1 MNSNIGLAAAKL
13 VRARRGAMDGR
24 LVLEFAAL
32 TPTYTEAGQQCSA
45 ASWRPVGWSERSEL
59 QRELAGRM
67 PTAGYS
73 LRFKFGAAPPLTP
86 HRRSLEWAPAIDTH
100 ALPPDIRPMRSRTPL
115 APLVAALDGFQGP
128 EHTHHPLTSILYAAV
143 MTALLAGCGG
153 GGGGDAG
160 PTAATASTPVTTV
173 DTTTTTTTNTTTST
187 NTATIASAVATTE
200 AAAVVQAEVA
210 ALQAAAAANAAV
222 MAEAAAAT
230 QAEKTSANATAAL
243 ADSTNSATAPVAAAP
258 VVVAPVV
265 VAPVVV
271 APAVV
276 APVVAAPVV
285 AAPVVAVAASPSTPP
300 KLIVRARGSLA
311 AGIGPLMEVRLN
323 GSLLGTAQVNA
334 TTFTDYS
341 FTAPLLGTGAK
352 LDIVF
357 TNDAV
362 INGEDRNLFLAY
374 AAQGSQVLMPTES
387 NAVYDRG
394 AGAKAFDGLET
405 LPGQTTLYSSGA
417 MRMTWPAAAA
427 AIDANLARKQDAVR
441 FLSQASFGPTTA
453 SVNALVSKTPT
464 AWLAEQ
470 MALPTTADYVNF
482 VQAQYDKGA
491 AFRPNGA
498 SYTPTWV
505 GQQFWQTAATAPDQ
519 LRKRV
524 AFALHQIFMVSQ
536 VDSNLW
542 HQARAV
548 ARYHDL
554 LNQHAFGNYRA
565 LLEDMALSPAM
576 GLYLSHLRNRKED
589 AATGRM
595 PDENFAR
602 EIMQLFS
609 IGLHELNNDGSTKL
623 DSSGNPIETYNNADV
638 MSLAKVFTGWS
649 WAFAD
654 NELTDSKFRW
664 SSPDPS
670 TTGANRVDLLPM
682 KAYPGQHSTAAKPL
696 FAGKPWAVNIAAG
709 GSAQADL
716 KQALDAL
723 FNHPNVGP
731 FIGRQLI
738 QRLVTSQPSA
748 AYVARVAAV
757 FNNNGSGARG
767 DLGAVVR
774 AILLDSEAR
783 NTSPAGF
790 GKLREPVLRVAHWM
804 RALDAK
810 SASGQY
816 MMAWEL
822 DTSGQR
828 ALHAPSVFNYF
839 RPGYVPPNTGFAAA
853 KATAPE
859 FQIVNE
865 STVAAWIN
873 SAEAMAGNGLGWTG
887 SASDVAVDH
896 AALGAMADSGNVGA
910 LADHLNLLLL
920 GGRMSAMLR
929 QAILD
934 TTSSVSPG
942 TTAAAY
948 RARAAVFL
956 TLASPEF
963 LTQP

>member
-1 MNSNIGLAAAKL
+1 MFPSTP
-13 VRARRGAMDGR
+13 R
-24 LVLEFAAL
+24 L
-32 TPTYTEAGQQCSA
+32 TPTSMPG
-45 ASWRPVGWSERSEL
+45 L
-59 QRELAGRM
+59 QRPMPGATSPGR
-67 PTAGYS
+67 T
-73 LRFKFGAAPPLTP
+73 LC
-86 HRRSLEWAPAIDTH
+86 
-100 ALPPDIRPMRSRTPL
+100 
-115 APLVAALDGFQGP
+115 AALLMGL
-128 EHTHHPLTSILYAAV
+128 LTA
-143 MTALLAGCGG
+143 CGG
-153 GGGGDAG
+153 GGGADAG
-160 PTAATASTPVTTV
+160 ATTAATSAPVTATDAV
-173 DTTTTTTTNTTTST
+173 ATTAGTPSST
-187 NTATIASAVATTE
+187 QASAVPTTE

-210 ALQAAAAANAAV
+210 ALQAAATANAAV

-230 QAEKTSANATAAL
+230 QAEKTSANATSGLTDNASAA
-243 ADSTNSATAPVAAAP
+243 AVAAAAATTP
-258 VVVAPVV
+258 VL
-265 VAPVVV
+265 
-271 APAVV
+271 V
-276 APVVAAPVV
+276 APVVALV
-285 AAPVVAVAASPSTPP
+285 ASPTPPP
-300 KLIVRARGSLA
+300 KLIIRARGSLA
-311 AGIGPLMEVRLN
+311 AGVGPLMEVRLN
-323 GSLLGTAQVNA
+323 GNLLGTAQVNA
-334 TTFTDYS
+334 LNYTDYS
-341 FTAPLLGTGAK
+341 FTAPLLTTGAK

-357 TNDAV
+357 TNDAL
-362 INGEDRNLFLAY
+362 INGEDRNLYLAY

-394 AGAKAFDGLET
+394 VGAQAFDGLDT
-405 LPGQTTLYSSGA
+405 LPGQSSMGWGGA
-417 MRMTWPAAAA
+417 MRMTWPAAAGA
-427 AIDANLARKQDAVR
+427 TDPNLARKQDAVR
-441 FLSQASFGPTTA
+441 FLNQASFGATSA
-453 SVNALVSKTPT
+453 SVNALVSKPYST
-464 AWLAEQ
+464 WLTEQ
-470 MALPTTADYVNF
+470 MALPATADHVNF

-498 SYTPTWV
+498 SYTPSWV
-505 GQQFWQTAATAPDQ
+505 GQTFWQTAANAPDQ

-542 HQARAV
+542 SHARAV

-576 GLYLSHLRNRKED
+576 GIYLSHLRNRKED

-602 EIMQLFS
+602 ELMQLFS
-609 IGLHELNNDGSTKL
+609 IGLQELNIDGTPKL
-623 DSSGNPIETYNNADV
+623 DANGNAIETYNNADV
-638 MSLAKVFTGWS
+638 MAMAKVFTGWS

-654 NELTDSKFRW
+654 NELTEAKFRW
-664 SSPDPS
+664 SSPDAS
-670 TTGANRVDLLPM
+670 STGANRIDLLPM
-682 KAYPGQHSTAAKPL
+682 KAYPGQHSAAAKPL
-696 FAGKPWAVNIAAG
+696 FAGKPWAVSIAAG
-709 GSAQADL
+709 GTAQADL

-723 FNHPNVGP
+723 FNHPNVAP

-757 FNNNGSGARG
+757 FNNNGSSVRG

-774 AILLDSEAR
+774 AVLLDAEAR
-783 NTSPAGF
+783 NTPPAGF
-790 GKLREPVLRVAHWM
+790 GKLREPVLRVAHWL

-822 DTSGQR
+822 DSSGQR

-839 RPGYVPPNTGFAAA
+839 RPGYVPPNTGFATA

-887 SASDVAVDH
+887 VANDVAVDH

-920 GGRMSAMLR
+920 GGRMSASLR

-934 TTSSVSPG
+934 TTSTVSPG
-942 TTAAAY
+942 STAAAY

>member
-1 MNSNIGLAAAKL
+1 MS
-13 VRARRGAMDGR
+13 
-24 LVLEFAAL
+24 
-32 TPTYTEAGQQCSA
+32 PT
-45 ASWRPVGWSERSEL
+45 
-59 QRELAGRM
+59 
-67 PTAGYS
+67 GYS
-73 LRFKFGAAPPLTP
+73 LRFKLSAVAPLTLYGQP
-86 HRRSLEWAPAIDTH
+86 LEWAPAINSTELIHDNRLMLPMTH
-100 ALPPDIRPMRSRTPL
+100 HAASASARGGLQRPRKT
-115 APLVAALDGFQGP
+115 G
-128 EHTHHPLTSILYAAV
+128 HPLTRRFCAALLAALLP
-143 MTALLAGCGG
+143 ALLAGCGG
-153 GGGGDAG
+153 GGGGGDEG
-160 PTAATASTPVTTV
+160 PTATPASTPSTAADTSPTV
-173 DTTTTTTTNTTTST
+173 AGS
-187 NTATIASAVATTE
+187 ATITSAVATTE

-230 QAEKTSANATAAL
+230 QAEKTSANATSAQ
-243 ADSTNSATAPVAAAP
+243 ADSTSTSTAAAPVATAP
-258 VVVAPVV
+258 VVVAPVM
-265 VAPVVV
+265 
-271 APAVV
+271 AVV
-276 APVVAAPVV
+276 A
-285 AAPVVAVAASPSTPP
+285 SPSSPP

-311 AGIGPLMEVRLN
+311 AGVGPLMEVRLN

-341 FTAPLLGTGAK
+341 FTAPLLAASAK

-362 INGEDRNLFLAY
+362 INGEDRNLYLAY
-374 AAQGSQVLMPTES
+374 AAQGSQVVMPTES

-394 AGAKAFDGLET
+394 AGAKAFDGLDT
-405 LPGQTTLYSSGA
+405 VPGQTIMGWSGA
-417 MRMTWPAAAA
+417 MRMTWPAAAT

-453 SVNALVSKTPT
+453 SVTALASKTNT

-470 MALPTTADYVNF
+470 MGLPATADYVNF

-491 AFRPNGA
+491 AFRPKGA
-498 SYTPTWV
+498 SYTPNWV
-505 GQQFWQTAATAPDQ
+505 GQAFWQTAATAPDQ

-576 GLYLSHLRNRKED
+576 GIYLSHMRNRKED
-589 AATGRM
+589 AASGRM

-602 EIMQLFS
+602 EVMQLFS
-609 IGLHELNNDGSTKL
+609 IGLHELNNDGSAKQ
-623 DSSGNPIETYNNADV
+623 DSSGNAIETYNNADV
-638 MSLAKVFTGWS
+638 MAMAKVFTGWS

-664 SSPDPS
+664 GSPDTS
-670 TTGANRVDLLPM
+670 AGTDQRIDLLAM

-709 GSAQADL
+709 GTAQADL

-738 QRLVTSQPSA
+738 QRLVTSQPSL

-757 FNNNGSGARG
+757 FNNNGSGVRG
-767 DLGAVVR
+767 DLAAVVR
-774 AILLDSEAR
+774 AILLDNEAR
-783 NTSPAGF
+783 NAPPAGF

-822 DTSGQR
+822 DSSGQR
-828 ALHAPSVFNYF
+828 ALHAPSVFNYY
-839 RPGYVPPNTGFAAA
+839 RPGYVPPGTGFAAA

-887 SASDVAVDH
+887 SANDVAVDH
-896 AALGAMADSGNVGA
+896 AALGALADSGNLGA

-920 GGRMSAMLR
+920 GGRMSATLR

-934 TTSSVSPG
+934 TVSSVSPG

-963 LTQP
+963 LSQP

>member
-1 MNSNIGLAAAKL
+1 
-13 VRARRGAMDGR
+13 
-24 LVLEFAAL
+24 
-32 TPTYTEAGQQCSA
+32 
-45 ASWRPVGWSERSEL
+45 
-59 QRELAGRM
+59 M

-73 LRFKFGAAPPLTP
+73 LRFKLLAAAPLTHHGQPLA
-86 HRRSLEWAPAIDTH
+86 WAPAINTT
-100 ALPPDIRPMRSRTPL
+100 ALPPDIRLMLPL
-115 APLVAALDGFQGP
+115 TQHAASASARGDHQAPRQTG
-128 EHTHHPLTSILYAAV
+128 HPLTNTLCAALLA
-143 MTALLAGCGG
+143 ALLAGCGG

-160 PTAATASTPVTTV
+160 PTATTASTPITSA
-173 DTTTTTTTNTTTST
+173 DTSTTST
-187 NTATIASAVATTE
+187 GTATIASAVATTE

-210 ALQAAAAANAAV
+210 ALQAAAAATAAV
-222 MAEAAAAT
+222 QAEAAAAT
-230 QAEKTSANATAAL
+230 QAEKTSANATSAL
-243 ADSTNSATAPVAAAP
+243 ADTTSTSTSTSTAAAPVATAP

-265 VAPVVV
+265 VAPVM
-271 APAVV
+271 AL
-276 APVVAAPVV
+276 
-285 AAPVVAVAASPSTPP
+285 AASPSTPP

-311 AGIGPLMEVRLN
+311 VGVGPLMEVRLN

-334 TTFTDYS
+334 INYTDYS
-341 FTAPLLGTGAK
+341 FTAPLLTAGAK

-357 TNDAV
+357 TNDAL
-362 INGEDRNLFLAY
+362 INGEDRNLYLAY
-374 AAQGSQVLMPTES
+374 AAQGSQVVMPTES

-394 AGAKAFDGLET
+394 VGAKAFDGLDAV
-405 LPGQTTLYSSGA
+405 PGQSGMAWNGA
-417 MRMTWPAAAA
+417 MRLMWPATAMG
-427 AIDANLARKQDAVR
+427 DVNLARKQDAVR

-453 SVNALVSKTPT
+453 SVNALVGKTYT

-470 MALPTTADYVNF
+470 MALPATADYVNF

-491 AFRPNGA
+491 AFRPKGA
-498 SYTPTWV
+498 SYTPSWV

-542 HQARAV
+542 NQARAV
-548 ARYHDL
+548 ARYHDQ

-576 GLYLSHLRNRKED
+576 GIYLSHMRNRKED
-589 AATGRM
+589 AASGRL

-609 IGLHELNNDGSTKL
+609 IGLHELNNDGSAKL
-623 DSSGNPIETYNNADV
+623 DSNGNAIETYNNADV
-638 MSLAKVFTGWS
+638 MAMAKVFTGWS

-664 SSPDPS
+664 SSPDTS
-670 TTGANRVDLLPM
+670 AGTDQRIDLLAM

-696 FAGKPWAVNIAAG
+696 FAGKPWALNIAAG
-709 GSAQADL
+709 GTAQADL

-723 FNHPNVGP
+723 FNHSNVGP

-757 FNNNGSGARG
+757 FNNNGGGVRG

-774 AILLDSEAR
+774 TILLDNEAR
-783 NTSPAGF
+783 NAPPAGF

-828 ALHAPSVFNYF
+828 ALHAPSVFNYY
-839 RPGYVPPNTGFAAA
+839 RPGYVPPGTGFAAA

-887 SASDVAVDH
+887 SISDVAVDH
-896 AALGAMADSGNVGA
+896 AALGALADSGNLGA
-910 LADHLNLLLL
+910 LAEHLNLLLL
-920 GGRMSAMLR
+920 GGRMSAALR

-934 TTSSVSPG
+934 TASSVGSG